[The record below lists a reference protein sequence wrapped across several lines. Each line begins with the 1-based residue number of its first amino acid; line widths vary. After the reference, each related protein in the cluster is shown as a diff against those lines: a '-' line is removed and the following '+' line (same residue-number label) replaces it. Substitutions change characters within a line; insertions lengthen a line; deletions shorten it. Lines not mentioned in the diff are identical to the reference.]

1 MLPAEYAD
9 IGDDVKESFLRS
21 TDLKN
26 SLGRITMD
34 IGTNNFHRVA
44 PASAKAVSHYRPA
57 FKAGSHSPVARHTG
71 EHSKSPLS
79 KHAGKATLNTRLQLF
94 NQRLVL
100 TKAGKP
106 VAALSEE
113 CCGSPVLDRV
123 AQMRTPQA
131 SSGPEASTHTLP
143 HVSLLSGKVKQALQL
158 PTYMDYCITHKVDF
172 KGPANDRVLR
182 HAKEAIDR
190 LEKLKRH
197 INGLAILLEATPGT
211 PWNRDKKVL
220 YKLDKYPAQR
230 GAILKVYSGLLEPE
244 RKSLALEQ
252 KTAEKAEERKAEVF
266 IPKRKSK
273 TPPPVR
279 SGQEAYRLIRQR
291 ADDFTAS
298 QLHQNQ
304 RLIDILDRYEV
315 ERPFLIQRKTRLIAK
330 DNERFRDIG
339 HALQR
344 FHEYRK
350 EADDARSQRVEM
362 ARGQVVLYERL
373 LEYLKAQETQPTQTQ
388 LLCLDIVRG
397 LLEEGWAVDREVVG
411 WLREAAGDTSDAQ
424 GLLQLLEEGA
434 CS

>member
-1 MLPAEYAD
+1 
-9 IGDDVKESFLRS
+9 
-21 TDLKN
+21 
-26 SLGRITMD
+26 
-34 IGTNNFHRVA
+34 
-44 PASAKAVSHYRPA
+44 
-57 FKAGSHSPVARHTG
+57 
-71 EHSKSPLS
+71 
-79 KHAGKATLNTRLQLF
+79 
-94 NQRLVL
+94 
-100 TKAGKP
+100 
-106 VAALSEE
+106 
-113 CCGSPVLDRV
+113 
-123 AQMRTPQA
+123 
-131 SSGPEASTHTLP
+131 
-143 HVSLLSGKVKQALQL
+143 
-158 PTYMDYCITHKVDF
+158 MDYCITHKVDF